1 MVKALMN
8 LFIVYLF
15 TDRCIKSWNAAFY
28 FIGYSLWGRGNILG
42 LGRVRALNC
51 AVRVKSDDLG
61 YRLGSGFNFKPVQTS
76 NKSAKRDI
84 FRHLEQL
91 RAMNK
96 HDETALAAFHFLYS
110 TSTKNIDAYSSSL
123 LL

>member
-1 MVKALMN
+1 MKCS
-8 LFIVYLF
+8 LF
-15 TDRCIKSWNAAFY
+15 
-28 FIGYSLWGRGNILG
+28 FIGYCGGGKYFGFGSGSGFKF
-42 LGRVRALNC
+42 NC
-51 AVRVKSDDLG
+51 AARVGSDDFG
-61 YRLGSGFNFKPVQTS
+61 YRPGSGFNFKPVQTS

-91 RAMNK
+91 RAMNE